1 MKFVRRN
8 SLAVMLSASLL
19 LCQRGLVDAQV
30 QQVDDHSY
38 VKDHSY
44 IDTGEGTGAKGEPAD
59 VQMARAIAAGP
70 PNVASSAR
78 IVGVDAQGK
87 RMVLREGSNGFTCQ
101 PGDPTVVGRPASCSN
116 EAARQ
121 WSADMAAHKPKPSNA
136 EPGIVYMLAGATQRA
151 VSGPSDETSPPITIG
166 PRWMIMWPFDPKTTG
181 LSAAPK
187 DTGAYI
193 MLAGTPYAHLHI
205 MGQPAGT
212 PMEHVAEHMRDDGG
226 PAPIPSR
233 EIQMARAIAA
243 GPKEITDQARI
254 MGADAQGNRI
264 VLREGNNDFIC
275 QPGKPQFVAQPA
287 SCYTTNSK
295 PRITYMLAGATQRSI
310 SDPDDKT
317 SAPLA
322 IGPHWMIMMPFDPK
336 PRGCRSPT
344 AIPGRISCGQEP
356 APPTFTSWGYR
367 RSRCRF
373 SAQTAQ
379 FCKYLSLSPATALAV
394 VPAYNTPPEAER
406 EPI

>member
-8 SLAVMLSASLL
+8 SLVIILSAGLL
-19 LCQRGLVDAQV
+19 LCQRGSVGAQT
-30 QQVDDHSY
+30 QQTDDHSRL
-38 VKDHSY
+38 DINES
-44 IDTGEGTGAKGEPAD
+44 GGAAGEPAEF
-59 VQMARAIAAGP
+59 QMVRAIAAGP
-70 PNVASSAR
+70 LHVTNSAR
-78 IVGVDAQGK
+78 IVGADAQGK

-101 PGDPTVVGRPASCSN
+101 PGNPVLGRPASCSN

-121 WSADMAAHKPKPSNA
+121 WSADMAAHKAKPTNA
-136 EPGIVYMLAGATQRA
+136 EPGIVYMLAGATLG
-151 VSGPSDETSPPITIG
+151 SMSDPSDKTSPPITIG
-166 PRWMIMWPFDPKTTG
+166 PHWMIMWPFDPKTTG
-181 LSAAPK
+181 LSATRK

-205 MGQPAGT
+205 MGQPVGT
-212 PMEHVAEHMRDDGG
+212 PMEHVADHMLDEGG
-226 PAPIPSR
+226 PVSVESS

-254 MGADAQGNRI
+254 MGTDAQGNRI

-310 SDPDDKT
+310 SDRDDKT

-336 PRGCRSPT
+336 TTGLPVTYSDTGSYIMWAGTRS
-344 AIPGRISCGQEP
+344 AHLHIMGRP
-356 APPTFTSWGYR
+356 
-367 RSRCRF
+367 
-373 SAQTAQ
+373 
-379 FCKYLSLSPATALAV
+379 
-394 VPAYNTPPEAER
+394 
-406 EPI
+406 

>member
-8 SLAVMLSASLL
+8 SLVIILLAGLL
-19 LCQRGLVDAQV
+19 LCQRGSVGAQM
-30 QQVDDHSY
+30 QQTDDHSY
-38 VKDHSY
+38 M
-44 IDTGEGTGAKGEPAD
+44 DTDESGGAAGEPAE

-70 PNVASSAR
+70 RHVTDSAR
-78 IVGVDAQGK
+78 IVGADAQGK

-101 PGDPTVVGRPASCSN
+101 PGNPKVLGRPASCSN

-121 WSADMAAHKPKPSNA
+121 WSADMAAHKAKPANA
-136 EPGIVYMLAGATQRA
+136 EPGIIYILAGATQRS
-151 VSGPSDETSPPITIG
+151 VSDPSDKTSPPITIG
-166 PRWMIMWPFDPKTTG
+166 PHWMIMWPFDPKTTG
-181 LSAAPK
+181 LSATSK

-193 MLAGTPYAHLHI
+193 MWAGTPYAHLHI
-205 MGQPAGT
+205 MGQPVGT
-212 PMEHVAEHMRDDGG
+212 PMEHVAVHMADDGSPG
-226 PAPIPSR
+226 SVESS

-254 MGADAQGNRI
+254 MGTDAQGNRI

-317 SAPLA
+317 STPLA
-322 IGPHWMIMMPFDPK
+322 IGPHWMVMMPFDPK
-336 PRGCRSPT
+336 TTGLPVTYSDTGAYIMWAGTRS
-344 AIPGRISCGQEP
+344 AHLHIMGRP
-356 APPTFTSWGYR
+356 
-367 RSRCRF
+367 
-373 SAQTAQ
+373 
-379 FCKYLSLSPATALAV
+379 
-394 VPAYNTPPEAER
+394 
-406 EPI
+406 